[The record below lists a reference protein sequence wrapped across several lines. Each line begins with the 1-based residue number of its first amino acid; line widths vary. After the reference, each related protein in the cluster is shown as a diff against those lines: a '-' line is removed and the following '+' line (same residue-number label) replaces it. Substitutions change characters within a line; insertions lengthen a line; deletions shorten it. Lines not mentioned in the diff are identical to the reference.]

1 MTMAIVRWN
10 PIRDLTSWSADFSNM
25 QREINRM
32 FDAVLRGG
40 MVDDSTFGP
49 SIWTPAVDITEKD
62 DEYLVKVELPGV
74 EKNDVQ
80 ITLESNILTVKGEK
94 KQEKEEKGEN
104 YHRMERSYGSF
115 QRSFTLPTT
124 VKSDKIDASFKDG
137 VLSIRLPKSE
147 EAKPKL
153 IEVKVK

>member
-1 MTMAIVRWN
+1 MAITRWN
-10 PIRDLTSWSADFSNM
+10 PMRDLTSLSGDFAAM

-32 FDAVLRGG
+32 FENYLQGG
-40 MVDDSTFGP
+40 TTDDSTFGP
-49 SIWTPAVDITEKD
+49 TIWTPAVDILEKE

-74 EKNDVQ
+74 NKDDVK

-94 KQEKEEKGEN
+94 HQEQEEKN
-104 YHRMERSYGSF
+104 QSYHRLERTHGSF

-124 VKSDKIDASFKDG
+124 VRNDKIDATFKDG
-137 VLSIRLPKSE
+137 VLSVVLPKAE
-147 EAKPKL
+147 ESKPRT

>member
-1 MTMAIVRWN
+1 MAIVRWN